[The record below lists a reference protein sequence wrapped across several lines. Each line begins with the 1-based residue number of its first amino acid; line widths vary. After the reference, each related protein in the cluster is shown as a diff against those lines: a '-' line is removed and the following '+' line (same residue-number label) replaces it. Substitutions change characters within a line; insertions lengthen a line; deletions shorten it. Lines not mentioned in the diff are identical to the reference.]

1 MLCDSEVQKRKKEKR
16 KSQSLSGPGEVVFRV
31 DLGVKRSILSL
42 SESVVAGFYHASEC
56 A

>member
-1 MLCDSEVQKRKKEKR
+1 MLCDSEVQNLKKKMLVF
-16 KSQSLSGPGEVVFRV
+16 KWPGNVVFRV
-31 DLGVKRSILSL
+31 DLGVKRTILSL